1 LTAASSSELA
11 ATGGPVTGPARAVPL
26 RAVDEAMVGPG
37 PSEVMAT
44 KHVTA
49 GDPYLVGHYP
59 GFTIY
64 PGVFVLE
71 TACQAVDLLARRTLG
86 ATAELAEIGWLRL
99 TGPARPGDVL
109 RLHASCDEIHPD
121 GLRATVRCTVDDAP
135 VAQLVLHFRLVGHV
149 RAR

>member
-1 LTAASSSELA
+1 M
-11 ATGGPVTGPARAVPL
+11 
-26 RAVDEAMVGPG
+26 AVDEVVFGPG
-37 PSEVMAT
+37 PSEVVAT

-49 GDPYLVGHYP
+49 SDPYLVGHYP

-71 TACQAVDLLARRTLG
+71 TACQAVDALARRTLA
-86 ATAELAEIGWLRL
+86 ATAELAEIRWLRL

-109 RLHASCDEIHPD
+109 RVHASCDEITTS
-121 GLRATVRCTVDDAP
+121 GLRATVRCTVGADAA
-135 VAQLVLHFRLVGHV
+135 VAQLVLHFRLVAHV

>member
-1 LTAASSSELA
+1 
-11 ATGGPVTGPARAVPL
+11 VPL
-26 RAVDEAMVGPG
+26 RAVDEVVMGPE
-37 PSEVMAT
+37 PSEVVAT
-44 KHVTA
+44 KLVRA
-49 GDPYLVGHYP
+49 ADPYLVGHYP

-71 TACQAVDLLARRTLG
+71 TACQAVDVLARRTLG
-86 ATAELAEIGWLRL
+86 GAAELAEIGWLRL

-109 RLHASCDEIHPD
+109 RVHASCDEITAD
-121 GLRATVRCTVDDAP
+121 GLRATVRCTVDDAS